1 MNIIF
6 RKIRNKK
13 DPRQILSQIH
23 LNSRM
28 PIHTISFNCN
38 DSEANKFLSQL
49 ARETSG
55 RYHYFNESGWDA
67 DPDGPIPYQVK
78 FVLKNIRIYL

>member
-1 MNIIF
+1 MILK
-6 RKIRNKK
+6 KISEKK

-78 FVLKNIRIYL
+78 LCFQKMLAFIL

>member
-1 MNIIF
+1 
-6 RKIRNKK
+6 
-13 DPRQILSQIH
+13 
-23 LNSRM
+23 M

-38 DSEANKFLSQL
+38 DSDANKFLSQL

-67 DPDGPIPYQVK
+67 DPDGPIPYQV
-78 FVLKNIRIYL
+78 NH